1 MEGQQEV
8 NNNVKHK
15 VGVEDVEDG
24 GRKERRIV
32 VKGPEEWLCVARLPP
47 DMEEEEFLE
56 LLQEFGRVEEAFLVL
71 SLKTG
76 WWSAR
81 QHESLL

>member
-1 MEGQQEV
+1 
-8 NNNVKHK
+8 
-15 VGVEDVEDG
+15 
-24 GRKERRIV
+24 
-32 VKGPEEWLCVARLPP
+32 
-47 DMEEEEFLE
+47 MEEEEFLE

-81 QHESLL
+81 QHESL